1 MAVRCQGGLT
11 VFCGIANF
19 SAHVL
24 VIFFV
29 KVYLEANFEQNH
41 GEMPAV
47 LVLSNFCGILVLT
60 NFCGILDFFRYYRV
74 VNSDFRRIAE
84 TVSPRAQVI
93 RRIASDVWDHSYNS
107 ISPPFNARYKSRN
120 SRKFFKLLKFV
131 YAVIGYYI
139 AEDDR

>member
-1 MAVRCQGGLT
+1 MITRTLAGDWLSDVKEGSLFSVVLPIFQRT
-11 VFCGIANF
+11 YVF
-19 SAHVL
+19 

-74 VNSDFRRIAE
+74 VNSDFRRTAE
-84 TVSPRAQVI
+84 TVSPKGQVI
-93 RRIASDVWDHSYNS
+93 RGIASDVRDHSYNLS
-107 ISPPFNARYKSRN
+107 SFQCK
-120 SRKFFKLLKFV
+120 V
-131 YAVIGYYI
+131 YIP
-139 AEDDR
+139 